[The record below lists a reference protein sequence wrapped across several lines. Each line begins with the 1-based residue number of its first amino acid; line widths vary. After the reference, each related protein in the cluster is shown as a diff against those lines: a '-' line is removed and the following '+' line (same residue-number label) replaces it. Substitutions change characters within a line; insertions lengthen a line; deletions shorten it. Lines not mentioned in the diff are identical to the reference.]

1 MRKIVKKLSLA
12 VCLVTA
18 SLLCATVYG
27 AERLPDQVTTCHDG
41 VRFSFLYSVKREEP
55 VISAS
60 AAADTEQTDATIRL
74 LDAIP
79 VKTVS
84 LNRTQRRYVS
94 LGGELIGI
102 TMKTDGILV
111 VGSESFSSGG
121 SSVCPAK
128 EAGLMTG
135 DVIQKV
141 NGRPV
146 ADNNEF
152 LSLIENSGGTG
163 LTVEYARDG
172 RITQTTLTPRTSELT
187 GNYKCGL
194 WIRDCTNG
202 IGTLTY
208 TDPEMG
214 TIASLGHGIYDV
226 DTEALLP
233 SSEGEF
239 RSAALIG
246 ITKGV
251 CGTAG
256 ELKGTIGNEAYGKLC
271 VNCDGGVYGSLLL
284 TPGTEN
290 LIPVALAQEVRCG
303 PAQIV
308 TTVENGDK
316 QYYDVEIVKIN
327 HAKEEYYK
335 NMVVKVT
342 DPELIEMTGGIV
354 QGMSGSPILQDG
366 MLVGAV
372 THVFLNDPLKGYGI
386 FAENMLALSDSV
398 QLTTAA

>member
-12 VCLVTA
+12 VCLIAAT
-18 SLLCATVYG
+18 LLCATVYG
-27 AERLPDQVTTCHDG
+27 AARLPDQVTTCHDG
-41 VRFSFLYSVKREEP
+41 VRFSFLYSVKQEEP
-55 VISAS
+55 IVSAS
-60 AAADTEQTDATIRL
+60 AAADTEQADATIRL

-84 LNRTQRRYVS
+84 LNKTQRRYVS

-102 TMKTDGILV
+102 TMKTDGILI

-121 SSVCPAK
+121 DSVCPAK
-128 EAGLMTG
+128 EAGLIIG

-141 NGRPV
+141 DGMPI
-146 ADNNEF
+146 AENNAF
-152 LSLIENSGGTG
+152 LSLIENCGGNS
-163 LTVEYARDG
+163 LALEYARNG
-172 RITQTTLTPRTSELT
+172 RIAQTTLTPRISELT

-214 TIASLGHGIYDV
+214 TLASLGHGIYDV

-239 RSAALIG
+239 RSAALMG

-256 ELKGTIGNEAYGKLC
+256 ELKGTIGNETYGQLC
-271 VNCDGGVYGSLLL
+271 FNCDGGVYGNLLL
-284 TPGTEN
+284 SPGTVS
-290 LIPVALAQEVRCG
+290 LIPVALAQEVHCG

-308 TTVENGDK
+308 TTVENGEK
-316 QYYDVEIVKIN
+316 QYYDVEIDKIN
-327 HAKEEYYK
+327 HAKDEYYK

-342 DPELIEMTGGIV
+342 DPDLIETTGGIV

-386 FAENMLALSDSV
+386 FAENMLALSDTV
-398 QLTTAA
+398 PLGAAA